1 MRWFKQIGLLMLV
14 TMVACRPSSQP
25 TSNQQVE
32 MSDSIK
38 VCTISDTSALVMG
51 SKLPSLF
58 INLDENDKALI
69 YKDKSQWVYAS
80 IMLFLP
86 DGTIEYEGD
95 ISIKTRGNSSWKAR
109 EKKPFTI
116 KFSQSERLL
125 GKEKEKS
132 FVLLNNLMDASFIR
146 NAMAFHLS
154 NTLGIFAPDFTFIT
168 LYLNGD
174 YLGIYQMTN
183 QIKVSKRSVDIV
195 DLEKENKR
203 VNNQPLREYP
213 AFSNKELWMVG
224 YKRGVC
230 IANPEDITG
239 GYLLDYNGSHD
250 SYKNEISFFVSN
262 AGDPIRIKSPKHA
275 SPEQVA
281 YIANFYDQLE
291 AAVMDPSGRH
301 PVSGKHYSEYIDI
314 ESFARYFL
322 LQEITQNLDGGWCSF
337 FMHKDIGDSSKMVA
351 GPAWDFDRAMQRL
364 ENPKYSFNRL
374 WTVSKN
380 TLKKYPNSGGLL
392 YWLWQHEDFRNLAKS
407 IYLEELYIYLIDSI
421 QWQTYAD
428 SLSVLL
434 CDEFKREQTRFPT
447 DQTTTYQECTN
458 EVINFLKERNDFL
471 YWLWTADKN
480 DIVSIHIMGYYDPN
494 RNDLE
499 KDLILYGNKTDGV
512 MLPKFI
518 WNPVS
523 YRDPRLL
530 GYFLYGTDTKLEEGT
545 RLYSDQCVE
554 IRWKYPN
561 WCEAQYRRICNKLK
575 RMFHKKE

>member
-1 MRWFKQIGLLMLV
+1 MRWSKQIGFLMLMS
-14 TMVACRPSSQP
+14 MVACRPSPQP
-25 TSNQQVE
+25 IPDQQVE
-32 MSDSIK
+32 VSDSIK
-38 VCTISDTSALVMG
+38 VYTISDTSALVMR

-58 INLDENDKALI
+58 ISMEENDKALI
-69 YKDKSQWVYAS
+69 YGDKSQWASAS
-80 IMLFLP
+80 IVLFLP
-86 DGTIEYEGD
+86 DGTNEYEGD
-95 ISIKTRGNSSWKAR
+95 ISIKTRGNSSWETP
-109 EKKPFTI
+109 EKKSFTI
-116 KFSQSERLL
+116 KLSQSERLL

-132 FVLLNNLMDASFIR
+132 FTLLNNILDASFIR

-174 YLGIYQMTN
+174 YLGVYQMTN
-183 QIKVSKRSVDIV
+183 QIKVGKRSVNVV

-203 VNNQPLREYP
+203 VNDQPLSEYP
-213 AFSNKELWMVG
+213 AFSIKELWMVG

-250 SYKNEISFFVSN
+250 SYKNEISYFISN
-262 AGDPIRIKSPKHA
+262 TGDPIRIKSPKHA

-291 AAVMDPSGRH
+291 AAVMDPSGHH
-301 PVSGKHYSEYIDI
+301 PVTGKHYSEYIDM

-337 FMHKDIGDSSKMVA
+337 YMHKDVGDSSKMVA

-364 ENPKYSFNRL
+364 ENPKYAFNML
-374 WTVSKN
+374 WTVSKS

-392 YWLWQHEDFRNLAKS
+392 YWLWQHEDFQDLAKN
-407 IYLEELYIYLIDSI
+407 IYFEELYVYLKDT
-421 QWQTYAD
+421 QWQIYAD
-428 SLSVLL
+428 SLIVLL

-447 DQTTTYQECTN
+447 GQTTTYQEYTN

-471 YWLWTADKN
+471 YWLWTADRS
-480 DIVSIHIMGYYDPN
+480 DIVSIHITGCYDPN
-494 RNDLE
+494 HNDKE

-518 WNPVS
+518 WSPDS

-530 GYFLYGTDTKLEEGT
+530 GYFLCGTNTKLEEGT
-545 RLYSDQCVE
+545 RLYSNQCVE

-561 WCEAQYRRICNKLK
+561 WFEAQYRRICNKLK
-575 RMFHKKE
+575 RMFHK